1 MRRIHSAQAA
11 EKQSK
16 MEKAKQLTAEALQ
29 KQQNMKIQK
38 NAEAPSKT
46 GDINDLF
53 MASSVKNTAVQG
65 KNTRVHG
72 SLSLPLSIFLF
83 FYFHFWPKLSYHHY
97 HHLLLLPISPLK
109 RPRANPE
116 ISFYLSSV

>member
-38 NAEAPSKT
+38 NAEAPPKT
-46 GDINDLF
+46 SDINDLF

-72 SLSLPLSIFLF
+72 SLSPSLCQFSYFSTSISGQNSVIIIIIIF
-83 FYFHFWPKLSYHHY
+83 FFFPF
-97 HHLLLLPISPLK
+97 
-109 RPRANPE
+109 RP
-116 ISFYLSSV
+116 